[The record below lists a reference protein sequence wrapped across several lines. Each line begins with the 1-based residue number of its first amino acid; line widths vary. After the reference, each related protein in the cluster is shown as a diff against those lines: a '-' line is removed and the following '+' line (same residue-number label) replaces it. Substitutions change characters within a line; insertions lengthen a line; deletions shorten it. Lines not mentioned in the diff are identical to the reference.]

1 MMSFRY
7 RRELELRWK
16 EVSRQLD
23 DLAAG
28 RTASSVVDVAEL
40 EEILLD
46 LRADLEEKLTEDF
59 ACRHRHGYV

>member
-7 RRELELRWK
+7 RRELELRWT

-28 RTASSVVDVAEL
+28 KTASSAVDVAEL
-40 EEILLD
+40 EEILSD

-59 ACRHRHGYV
+59 AYRHRHGYV

>member
-7 RRELELRWK
+7 RRELELRWT
-16 EVSRQLD
+16 EVNRRLD

-28 RTASSVVDVAEL
+28 KTASSDVDVAEL

-59 ACRHRHGYV
+59 AYRHRHGCV